1 MLTVHTQAAFR
12 KDLRKTPA
20 PIQEWALDWIEAA
33 KSPDATLSSVLDGAE
48 ALKGGNFRNYYAR
61 KWRRKGHGEHRLVFK
76 AEGEEVRFV
85 NLAPREDDYKT
96 AARRAREIP
105 E

>member
-1 MLTVHTQAAFR
+1 MQVSFHPRFDR
-12 KDLRKTPA
+12 EWKKIPV
-20 PIQEWALDWIEAA
+20 PIREWAAGWIKAA

-48 ALKGGNFRNYYAR
+48 ALKGGNFRSYYAR